1 MPLTQF
7 KGKKSKHTK
16 KTPKKKKT
24 RRKLKQRKLQ
34 KSAVIRSGQ
43 LIRKALLEE
52 LGRPPALQ
60 EVQQVHELIDHSL
73 LLCTQLAAESS
84 ALVIPSLAAFAERL
98 HFIGLAAK
106 QYCSIHQILATAVPS
121 LHLPPTQRYSPP

>member
-34 KSAVIRSGQ
+34 KSAVILSGQ

>member
-60 EVQQVHELIDHSL
+60 EVQQVHELTVTLYAVSGGVIGTGHPL
-73 LLCTQLAAESS
+73 PYCLCR
-84 ALVIPSLAAFAERL
+84 ALTLYWPGGEA
-98 HFIGLAAK
+98 
-106 QYCSIHQILATAVPS
+106 IL
-121 LHLPPTQRYSPP
+121 

>member
-1 MPLTQF
+1 MPLTQS
-7 KGKKSKHTK
+7 KGKKSKGNK
-16 KTPKKKKT
+16 KPSKKKKI

-34 KSAVIRSGQ
+34 KSVITHSGH
-43 LIRKALLEE
+43 LIRKALLKE

-121 LHLPPTQRYSPP
+121 LHLPPTQL